1 MSISSQLLILNET
14 KNNIKTAI
22 NLKGVSVTNEPFAE
36 YPDKVR
42 QIPSGSGTYESNVI
56 LFLEG
61 RLKNLVVPSGTTT
74 IRDYAYGGGSSM
86 VTLTIPSS
94 VQSIG
99 KNAFYGNWCL
109 SSVTIADGVTTIGEG
124 AFSVCDRLYSIVFPD
139 SVTTIGDECLY
150 MSSVGYVEFGTGL
163 QTLGKRILTV
173 YDAVLNFKSVTP
185 PTKDSSSLPSG
196 SDLKIYVPDNSVYD
210 YQVAWPEYTN
220 NIKPVSQMPS

>member
-1 MSISSQLLILNET
+1 MSISNELITLNST
-14 KNNIKTAI
+14 KQNIRTSI

-42 QIPSGSGTYESNVI
+42 LIPNGGGIYESNVI

-74 IRDYAYGGGSSM
+74 IRDWAYSGNSSLQ
-86 VTLTIPSS
+86 TLTIPSS

-99 KNAFYGNWCL
+99 NYAFSGNWSL
-109 SSVTIADGVTTIGEG
+109 SSVTMADGVTTIGNS
-124 AFSVCDRLYSIVFPD
+124 AFAVCDRLYSIVFPD

-150 MSSVGYVEFGTGL
+150 MSSVSYVEFGTGL

-173 YDAVLNFKSVTP
+173 YDAVLNFKSTTP

-196 SDLKIYVPDNSVYD
+196 NDLKIYVPDNSVYD
-210 YQVAWPEYTN
+210 YQVAWPEYAN

>member
-22 NLKGVSVTNEPFAE
+22 NLKGVSVTDEPFAE

-74 IRDYAYGGGSSM
+74 IRDDAYVGGSSLE
-86 VTLTIPSS
+86 TLTIPSS

-99 KNAFYGNWCL
+99 KDAFFGNWCL

-173 YDAVLNFKSVTP
+173 YDAVLNFKSTTP

-196 SDLKIYVPDNSVYD
+196 NDLKIYVPDSSVYD
-210 YQVAWPEYTN
+210 YQVAWPEYSN

>member
-42 QIPSGSGTYESNVI
+42 LIPNGGGIYESNVI

-74 IRDYAYGGGSSM
+74 IRDYAYGGNSIM
-86 VTLTIPSS
+86 ETLTIPSS

-99 KNAFYGNWCL
+99 NNAFFGNSRL
-109 SSVTIADGVTTIGEG
+109 STVNIANGVTTIGEG

-139 SVTTIGDECLY
+139 SVTTIGDDCLY
-150 MSSVGYVEFGTGL
+150 MSSVNYVEFGTGI

-173 YDAVLNFKSVTP
+173 YDAVLNFKSTTP

-196 SDLKIYVPDNSVYD
+196 NDITIYVPDNSVYD
-210 YQVAWPEYTN
+210 YQVAWPEYAN